1 MTKKMLEK
9 QEEDPQQIL
18 IKVPEVGIDEVG
30 RGAVFGPV
38 FSAVVILTEKNRY
51 ILKKLGVEDSK
62 KLTPKKRKLLLP
74 KILLL
79 SSDYGIGQSSAREID
94 KIGIRCATELS
105 MIRALKKLKEK
116 PSEIIIDGPLPLRQW
131 NGIQKNIISGDS
143 KFISIASASIVAKVS
158 RDNLMERLEKI
169 YSGYLI
175 FKNKGYGTREHLSII
190 KENGITNLHRKS
202 FLKNQIL
209 SSSDQSKKSLTNCC

>member
-1 MTKKMLEK
+1 MQEKK
-9 QEEDPQQIL
+9 EEDLLQVL
-18 IKVPEVGIDEVG
+18 NKVSEVGIDEVG

-38 FSAVVILTEKNRY
+38 FSAAVVLTEKSKI
-51 ILKKLGVEDSK
+51 ILKNSGVIDSK
-62 KLTPKKRKLLLP
+62 KLTPRKRKLILP

-79 SSDYGIGQSSAREID
+79 SADYGIGQSSVREIE
-94 KIGIRCATELS
+94 KHGIRVATELS

-116 PSEIIIDGPLPLRQW
+116 PSELIIDGPLLLRPW

-143 KFISIASASIVAKVS
+143 KFTSVSAASIIAKVS
-158 RDNLMERLEKI
+158 RDNLMERLAKK

-175 FKNKGYGTREHLSII
+175 SKNKGYGTREHLSII

-202 FLKNQIL
+202 FLKN
-209 SSSDQSKKSLTNCC
+209 